1 MSARIAP
8 RADSIGIAFSPHL
21 PRFVRRDKRG
31 DKDDPERDEH
41 HDAEPLAPPAGFG
54 ASEAGGRLP
63 PSTIF
68 EAALLGNQQAVDPLS
83 PYEME
88 RLMRNE
94 WAPPVYGFHLTDKVI

>member
-54 ASEAGGRLP
+54 ASEGDGSLP
-63 PSTIF
+63 PAMIF
-68 EAALLGNQQAVDPLS
+68 EAALLGNQQAVDPLT
-83 PYEME
+83 PYEMA
-88 RLMRNE
+88 RRMRNE
-94 WAPPVYGFHLTDKVI
+94 WSPPNYGVKLTDKII

>member
-21 PRFVRRDKRG
+21 PRFLRHDRRKNQNDP
-31 DKDDPERDEH
+31 DKDH
-41 HDAEPLAPPAGFG
+41 QNDAEPLAPPAGFG

-68 EAALLGNQQAVDPLS
+68 EAALLGNQKAIDPLS

-94 WAPPVYGFHLTDKVI
+94 WAPPIYGFHLTDKVI